1 MEESITSPHT
11 TAERLK
17 YLMETRNLKQVDI
30 LRMAEPYC
38 KMFNIKLG
46 KNDLSQYVNGH
57 SRPMQKKLTILGL
70 ALNVS
75 EAWLMGFEVPME
87 RKTTPIDKEADEREQ
102 EFIALFSQLS
112 ESQQK
117 MVIAQIRGVLAD
129 K

>member
-1 MEESITSPHT
+1 MDEIITSPHT

-17 YLMETRNLKQVDI
+17 FLMDTRNLKQVDI

-46 KNDLSQYVNGH
+46 KNDLSQYVNGR

-75 EAWLMGFEVPME
+75 EAWLMGFDVPME

-102 EFIALFSQLS
+102 EFIALYRGLS
-112 ESQQK
+112 PEK
-117 MVIAQIRGVLAD
+117 QILVVQMLRGLINS
-129 K
+129 

>member
-1 MEESITSPHT
+1 MEEIITSPHT
-11 TAERLK
+11 TAERIK
-17 YLMETRNLKQVDI
+17 YLMDTRNLKQVDI

-75 EAWLMGFEVPME
+75 EAWLMGFDVPME
-87 RKTTPIDKEADEREQ
+87 RKTTPTDKEADEREQ
-102 EFIALFSQLS
+102 EFIALYRGLS
-112 ESQQK
+112 SEK
-117 MVIAQIRGVLAD
+117 QILVVQMLRGLINN
-129 K
+129 